1 MKKKNLILSI
11 LTSIFL
17 MLLSC
22 SKDDQTITTPMPV
35 DSTESFKGVFVN
47 SAHSTSGKSS
57 VNNEKTKLTFTNFI
71 TDSGPNLK
79 VYLASNISNINA
91 DYKDL
96 GSIKGI
102 NGNYIYD
109 LPTNIDYS
117 VYKYVVIWCVDFN
130 VNFGYSVLAP

>member
-1 MKKKNLILSI
+1 MHEPTIGFIILR
-11 LTSIFL
+11 
-17 MLLSC
+17 
-22 SKDDQTITTPMPV
+22 
-35 DSTESFKGVFVN
+35 
-47 SAHSTSGKSS
+47 H

-96 GSIKGI
+96 GNIKGI